1 MKSTRLSIMK
11 DVIVRSPEAVRPT
24 RRRGIAMEVLI
35 AVVKQMK
42 FIVFLRVV
50 VTVLD
55 IVACAEPTLLAD
67 RQMSMHV
74 FFANGMNLITL

>member
-1 MKSTRLSIMK
+1 
-11 DVIVRSPEAVRPT
+11 
-24 RRRGIAMEVLI
+24 MEVLI